1 MARTKMTDEA
11 KLAKKAE
18 KEQLEKEK
26 QTQIQLFKD
35 CDYIN
40 TLSDEII
47 LKFLK
52 TCKEEYPDL
61 ETEDVVSLM
70 FKKFANK
77 EFAFTKKFIYE

>member
-1 MARTKMTDEA
+1 MARTKMTESE
-11 KLAKKAE
+11 KLARKAE
-18 KEQLEKEK
+18 KEHLEKEK

-47 LKFLK
+47 LKFLQ

-61 ETEDVVSLM
+61 EIEDVVSLM

>member
-47 LKFLK
+47 LNFLDV
-52 TCKEEYPDL
+52 CKKEYPEMPL
-61 ETEDVVSLM
+61 EDVVALL
-70 FKKFANK
+70 FTKFNK
-77 EFAFTKKFIYE
+77 GDFAFTKKFIYE